1 MAINATGRIP
11 NNPNPNATAPV
22 AARSQPEDIA
32 IRLVVTYGNRALEMV
47 EQALRKQE
55 TPDREK
61 HMLQVRE
68 GVRLLAG

>member
-11 NNPNPNATAPV
+11 NNPNATAPV

-32 IRLVVTYGNRALEMV
+32 VRLVLLYGNRALEMV
-47 EQALRKQE
+47 QEALRKQE

-61 HMLQVRE
+61 HMILTLE
-68 GVRLLAG
+68 GVQILLS